1 MTNWFF
7 FHINENNFYFFTD
20 FKHRDLSIIIREKF
34 NQRRHN
40 FKENVKRNFS
50 KEFFKFIKGI
60 FI

>member
-1 MTNWFF
+1 MTNCFF

-40 FKENVKRNFS
+40 LIENVKHIFS
-50 KEFFKFIKGI
+50 KEFSKFLK
-60 FI
+60 